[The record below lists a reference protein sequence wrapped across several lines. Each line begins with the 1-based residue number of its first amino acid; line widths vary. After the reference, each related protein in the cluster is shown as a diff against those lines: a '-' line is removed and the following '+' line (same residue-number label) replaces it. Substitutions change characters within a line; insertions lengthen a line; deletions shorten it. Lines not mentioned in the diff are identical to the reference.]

1 MSDDTDKDDPGPKDE
16 LIGKVQ
22 EKVGWLTADREAEA
36 KGKLK
41 QSEGDTSDPDA
52 IEEAEQ
58 DLRED
63 YEEYDPDVDDAP
75 VAEDVT
81 PADADPRT
89 G

>member
-1 MSDDTDKDDPGPKDE
+1 MNDDTGDTGKKDD

-41 QSEGDTSDPDA
+41 QADGDASDD
-52 IEEAEQ
+52 EAVEQ
-58 DLRED
+58 AEKDVRED
-63 YEEYDPDVDDAP
+63 YEEYDPDVDGAP
-75 VAEDVT
+75 VAQDVT

>member
-1 MSDDTDKDDPGPKDE
+1 MSDDTGKDSVK
-16 LIGKVQ
+16 GKVT
-22 EKVGWLTADREAEA
+22 EAVGWLTADREAEA
-36 KGKLK
+36 KGKVERLVGG
-41 QSEGDTSDPDA
+41 EEVSDEDV
-52 IEEAEQ
+52 EQAER

-63 YEEYDPDVDDAP
+63 YEEYAPAVDDAP